1 MIQLIS
7 HDALPASGLAT
18 IYLMN
23 DELTISGP
31 KEHRDALKNHMKR
44 YDRDKKEPFVKVSVL
59 AEDDALFAYPGSKP
73 LDHLAGQVFKALEDL
88 GVTTGVVRAPQLTS
102 EEAERFF
109 EGLGLADYRFDRYRS
124 EKKEAL
130 ELKLCL
136 EGAAAPVEAARF
148 GLSLAEATN
157 LTRDLVNTPAND
169 LYPEDLA
176 AACETLFKELPVEV
190 TIHEEGAIR
199 AFGMTAYLEV
209 ARGSVHAPR
218 LILLRYEG
226 APDQP
231 EELTAF
237 IGKGLTYD
245 TGGYSLKSK
254 DGMLDMK
261 SDMGGSAAVIGALR
275 LIAERKLPVNI
286 VGVIAACENMISG
299 GSYHPG
305 DIIGSMGGKSIYI
318 KSTDAEGRLT
328 LADALTFSQREL
340 KAKRLVDIAT
350 LTGGQVVSLGHE
362 RIGSQSNDDAF
373 HALLDQASARSGEKI
388 WRMPHDEAYGEL
400 IKHHEADLSNAAK
413 EASMVTA
420 GMFLMHFV
428 EDRPWIHLDI
438 AGPAFTDKA
447 TPTGPRGATGAG
459 ARLLYR
465 LAEELTRS

>member
-1 MIQLIS
+1 MILLIS

-18 IYLMN
+18 IYLMD

-44 YDRDKKEPFVKVSVL
+44 YDREKKEAFVKVSVL
-59 AEDDALFAYPGSKP
+59 TEDDVLFAYPGSKP
-73 LDHLAGQVFKALEDL
+73 LAHLAGQVFKALQDL
-88 GVTTGVVRAPQLTS
+88 GVSTGVIHAPHLVS

-124 EKKEAL
+124 EKKEARDL
-130 ELKLCL
+130 NLCL
-136 EGAAAPVEAARF
+136 EGATAPVDAAAF

-176 AACETLFKELPVEV
+176 AACDTLFSDLPVEV
-190 TIHEEGAIR
+190 TVHEEGAIR

-245 TGGYSLKSK
+245 SGGYSIKSK
-254 DGMLDMK
+254 EGMLDMK

-275 LIAERKLPVNI
+275 LIAERALPVNI

-350 LTGGQVVSLGHE
+350 LTGGQVVALGQE
-362 RIGSQSNDDAF
+362 RIGSQSNDDTF
-373 HALLDQASARSGEKI
+373 HALLDRASERSGEKI
-388 WRMPHDEAYGEL
+388 WRMPHDDAYGDL
-400 IKHHEADLSNAAK
+400 IKHHEADLTNAAR

-420 GMFLMHFV
+420 GMFLMNFV

-447 TPTGPRGATGAG
+447 TPTGPKGATGAG
-459 ARLLYR
+459 VRLLYR
-465 LAEELTRS
+465 LAEELV